1 MLNFQFTDSV
11 KEITEFKVKLNQ
23 SGNYNLLKSYIQWQH
38 KFSDYLLTYTGVH
51 FMLFTFNN
59 TSSIEP
65 RFGLKWDLNTSH
77 SLNIGFGLHSQLV
90 PRMFY
95 IVEDE
100 TNPGEY
106 DPMNQKLGF
115 LKSLHSVIGYNWL
128 ISKNL
133 RLKLETYYQYLF
145 DIPVK
150 QGNPAY
156 SMLNFGDSYFDQLP
170 IIDSLVNAGKGRN
183 YGLEVTLEKF
193 LDKGYYALLTG
204 SLYESKYS
212 GFDGI
217 ERNTA
222 FNGNFILNTL
232 AGKEFKIGK
241 HNFLSLDFKVTYA
254 GSLRYIPFDIVQIAS
269 DYYIQDWVWNR
280 AYEKRR
286 NDYFRF
292 NGRFSYKLI
301 MKKFS
306 MELAVDFM
314 NMTNH
319 KDIFSQYFNSRTGEV
334 EYSYQFPFL
343 PIGFLRCQF

>member
-1 MLNFQFTDSV
+1 
-11 KEITEFKVKLNQ
+11 
-23 SGNYNLLKSYIQWQH
+23 
-38 KFSDYLLTYTGVH
+38 
-51 FMLFTFNN
+51 
-59 TSSIEP
+59 
-65 RFGLKWDLNTSH
+65 
-77 SLNIGFGLHSQLV
+77 
-90 PRMFY
+90 
-95 IVEDE
+95 
-100 TNPGEY
+100 
-106 DPMNQKLGF
+106 

-254 GSLRYIPFDIVQIAS
+254 GSLRYISFDIVQIAS